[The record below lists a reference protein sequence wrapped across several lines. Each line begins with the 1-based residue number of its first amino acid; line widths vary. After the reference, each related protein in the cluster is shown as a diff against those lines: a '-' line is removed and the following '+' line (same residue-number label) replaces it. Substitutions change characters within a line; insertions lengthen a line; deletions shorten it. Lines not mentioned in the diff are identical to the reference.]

1 MEAEL
6 IELARNLGAELS
18 AKELKIAVAES
29 CTGGMI
35 CQMMTSIPGSSLWF
49 ERGFV
54 TYSNAAKIEMLG
66 VDPQTIAQFGA
77 VSGQSAR
84 QMAIGAIKHSAA
96 DCSIAVTGVAG
107 PDGGTP
113 DKPVG
118 TVFVAYRLKEK
129 PCQCEKLNLKGDRQL
144 IREQTTKHA
153 LQALFSHLQG

>member
-35 CQMMTSIPGSSLWF
+35 CQMMTSIPGSSAWF

-84 QMAIGAIKHSAA
+84 QMAKGAIKHSAA

-118 TVFVAYRLKEK
+118 TVFVAYLLKEK
-129 PCQCEKLNLKGDRQL
+129 PCQCEKLILNGDRQL

-153 LQALFSHLQG
+153 LQALFIHLQG